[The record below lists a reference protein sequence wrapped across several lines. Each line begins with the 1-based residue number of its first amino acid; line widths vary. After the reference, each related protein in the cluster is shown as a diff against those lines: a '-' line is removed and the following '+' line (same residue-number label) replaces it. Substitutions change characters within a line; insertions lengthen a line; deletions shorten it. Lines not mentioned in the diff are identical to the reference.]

1 MTRTIIFAALALV
14 LIGCASGTVG
24 MRVGSDIPL
33 KGFSADGDVTST
45 SSSLGFVGGASFQG
59 LFSTWGFRVDPQV
72 RTGGG
77 SAEYAN
83 SIVEGSLQ
91 YTSTGTMQTSATF
104 VDVPV
109 LVVFQPRDTAN
120 VITPFFGVG
129 GMMSLVANTTTTVNG
144 STNVRDL
151 STGSETAVSNG
162 QQSTFSGLSDPGVA
176 LVFMGGVRIP
186 MSESWDVRADV
197 RVHQFLTENDLASY
211 SLYLPASY
219 RTIVGVST
227 NAASTT
233 LGVSVGVFM
242 KL

>member
-1 MTRTIIFAALALV
+1 
-14 LIGCASGTVG
+14 
-24 MRVGSDIPL
+24 
-33 KGFSADGDVTST
+33 
-45 SSSLGFVGGASFQG
+45 
-59 LFSTWGFRVDPQV
+59 
-72 RTGGG
+72 
-77 SAEYAN
+77 
-83 SIVEGSLQ
+83 
-91 YTSTGTMQTSATF
+91 MQTSATF